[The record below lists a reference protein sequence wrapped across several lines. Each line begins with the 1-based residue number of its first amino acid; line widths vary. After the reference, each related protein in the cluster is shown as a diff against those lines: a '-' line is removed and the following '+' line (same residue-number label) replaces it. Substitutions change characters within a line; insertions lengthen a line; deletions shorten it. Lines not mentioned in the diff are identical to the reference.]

1 MTLRQMNLSDLKMV
15 LGWAKDEGWNPGLDD
30 AAAFHAADPNG
41 FFLSELNGQPA
52 AAISVVNHD
61 DNHAFLGLYI
71 CRPEFRGQGHGL
83 ALWHAA
89 LAHAG
94 TRSVSLDGVPD
105 QQANYAK
112 SGFVATGGT
121 TRYRGFAPATPDVAR
136 PAQPADLPALIAAD
150 ARSAGH
156 TRSGFTTAWFHNTET
171 RQTVIHRENPTAF
184 ATFRQCGDGLK
195 IGPFNAPDAHTARAL
210 LGAAPNRWA
219 TGPIYIDVPAQS
231 PRLAALLESLNFAPS
246 FHTARMVKG
255 QPPLAQP
262 PEFYAV
268 ATLELG

>member
-1 MTLRQMNLSDLKMV
+1 MNVTPMTVQQLAMV
-15 LGWAKDEGWNPGLDD
+15 LDWTKDEGWNPGLDD
-30 AAAFHAADPNG
+30 AAAFFAADPDG
-41 FFLSELNGQPA
+41 FFLSEINGQPA

-61 DNHAFLGLYI
+61 QEHAFLGLYI

-83 ALWHAA
+83 ALWQAA

-94 TRSVSLDGVPD
+94 GRSVSLDGVPD

-121 TRYRGFAPATPDVAR
+121 TRYRGFAPAPSDVTR
-136 PAQPADLPALIAAD
+136 PAQQADLPTLIAAD
-150 ARSAGH
+150 ARSVGH
-156 TRSGFTTAWFHNTET
+156 TRSTFTSAWFRETET
-171 RQTVIHRENPTAF
+171 RQTVILQENPAAF

-195 IGPFNAPDAHTARAL
+195 IGPFYAPDAHTARAL

-231 PRLAALLESLNFAPS
+231 PRLAALLESLSFEPS

-255 QPPLAQP
+255 PPPQGSP